1 MCARPALALSFVL
14 LLLLA
19 GPAQAQRAP
28 APDPSAL
35 AAATELQ
42 RTGATAEVV
51 AREVMSTYRQS
62 GPQMVQILSAVRYP
76 TTDIGRAVAAETRS
90 STTTAASWLV
100 QATMPG
106 TMAYGVLFE
115 MDRSSAATVRTMVGA
130 GYSARD
136 AVAGRQ
142 SIHPADLGTHASDLR
157 GTSATPGQLG
167 AAFGGALQAEAR
179 DAAIAMLQAG
189 YSVLEVAL
197 ALRDGY
203 SLTPAQIGSMLVAE
217 NVSAPQVLTAFL
229 DPAYGL
235 AALEAVTAFRGFSGE
250 AQQAAVLLSK
260 RRQSTTQTAT
270 ILTQAGYEVVAVG
283 DALKAA
289 YALRASAV
297 VSALVHAGHTL
308 TAASQ
313 WMSSEG
319 VTGAD
324 AIVTLR
330 GVGATAQEN
339 AAAVIA
345 SSIMSIGQPAPFTGW
360 ARQAGY
366 DCAQVALALR
376 HEFQSTIV
384 AAAAYLVN
392 TQCSADETAAAL
404 DGAYHSSTAA
414 LVSALTQAGLAPR
427 HLVTAVVAAGH
438 AVNAT
443 LSALLESPPGLT
455 KEQVFPDVV
464 CTPTPGA
471 PCAPIP
477 YPDVVAWLKQVE
489 MTAADIATRSRNLGI
504 AATEVAVALRDQYGA
519 TNVVIGNALAEAGY
533 SALQAVIA
541 FKDGIGLTLEQM
553 TALATQLTYK
563 MHEMQ
568 SAIMQNFDG

>member
-1 MCARPALALSFVL
+1 V

-51 AREVMSTYRQS
+51 AREVMSTYRQT
-62 GPQMVQILSAVRYP
+62 GPQMIQILSAVRYS
-76 TTDIGRAVAAETRS
+76 TADMGRAVSAQTRT
-90 STTTAASWLV
+90 STATAATWL
-100 QATMPG
+100 AEAAMPG
-106 TMAYGVLFE
+106 ATAYAVLFE
-115 MDRSSAATVRTMVGA
+115 MDRSSAGTVRTMVGA

-142 SIHPADLGTHASDLR
+142 SIHPANLATHAADLR
-157 GTSATPGQLG
+157 QTVARPGEVATSLSNV
-167 AAFGGALQAEAR
+167 LQASAR
-179 DAAIAMLQAG
+179 NTARAMLEAG
-189 YSVLEVAL
+189 YSVLEVTL

-203 SLTPAQIGSMLVAE
+203 SLSPAQIGSLLVSE
-217 NVSAPQVLTAFL
+217 NVPAVQILTAFL

-235 AALEAVTAFRGFSGE
+235 GEAQAVTAFRSFGGE
-250 AQQAAVLLSK
+250 ANQAATVLAGKGRSPAN
-260 RRQSTTQTAT
+260 TAAA
-270 ILTQAGYEVVAVG
+270 LTQAGYEVVAVG
-283 DALKAA
+283 DALDAA
-289 YALRASAV
+289 YEVSVNAV
-297 VSALVHAGHTL
+297 VNTLIAAGHTL
-308 TAASQ
+308 TGAAQ
-313 WMSSEG
+313 WLRSEG
-319 VTGAD
+319 VNGAD
-324 AIVTLR
+324 ATGTLR
-330 GVGATAQEN
+330 GAGATAQQN
-339 AAAVIA
+339 AAALIA
-345 SSIMSIGQPAPFTGW
+345 SSIIGIGQPASFTIWG
-360 ARQAGY
+360 RQAGY

-376 HEFQSTIV
+376 HEFASTIV

-404 DGAYHSSTAA
+404 DGAYHSSTSA
-414 LVSALTQAGLAPR
+414 LVSALTQAGLAPYN
-427 HLVTAVVAAGH
+427 LVKAVVAAGH

-443 LSALLESPPGLT
+443 LDGLLASHPGST
-455 KEQVFPDVV
+455 AGDVFPDMVH
-464 CTPTPGA
+464 TPPSSLA
-471 PCAPIP
+471 IP
-477 YPDVVAWLKQVE
+477 YPDLVAWQKANNLTEAQV
-489 MTAADIATRSRNLGI
+489 ASKSRQAQI

-563 MHEMQ
+563 MHEIQ
-568 SAIMQNFDG
+568 SAILQNMWG